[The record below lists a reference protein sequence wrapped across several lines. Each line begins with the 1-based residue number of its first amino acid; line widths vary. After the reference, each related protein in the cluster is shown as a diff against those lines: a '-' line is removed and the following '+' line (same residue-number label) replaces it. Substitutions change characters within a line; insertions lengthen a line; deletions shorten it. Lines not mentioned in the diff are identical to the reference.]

1 MKNVRR
7 EFIRDFL
14 SLSLVLAETI
24 IKLKQSPN
32 KPKYTYNNVV
42 TSNLNNY
49 EITSSDKYS
58 VLLFVEF
65 LLKAV
70 SCLKKKKKRK
80 RKKMKIFILHARDH
94 LKHQTVN
101 TNGQRDLP
109 NVVIGFE

>member
-1 MKNVRR
+1 MYALGRVNFEILRGERERERESIYAVKNVRR

-42 TSNLNNY
+42 TSSLNNY

-70 SCLKKKKKRK
+70 SCLKKKKKGKEK
-80 RKKMKIFILHARDH
+80 R
-94 LKHQTVN
+94 
-101 TNGQRDLP
+101 
-109 NVVIGFE
+109 